1 MDKHILVFTT
11 AGSKKEASKLSKG
24 LVKKK
29 LAYCVNTIPA
39 VQSTYLWED
48 KLCIDDEFLLII
60 KTQGKKFT
68 AVEAWILEN
77 HSYDVPEIIAT
88 PITHGSLDYLK
99 CIDNWVD

>member
-11 AGSKKEASKLSKG
+11 AGSKEEASKLSKG

-29 LAYCVNTIPA
+29 LAYCVNTIPT

-68 AVEAWILEN
+68 AIEAWILEN
-77 HSYDVPEIIAT
+77 HSYNVPEIIAT
-88 PITHGSLDYLK
+88 PITQGSSDYLK

>member
-11 AGSKKEASKLSKG
+11 AGSKEEASKLSKG

-29 LAYCVNTIPA
+29 LAYCVNTIPT

-77 HSYDVPEIIAT
+77 HSYNVPEIIAT
-88 PITHGSLDYLK
+88 PITQGSSDYLK

>member
-1 MDKHILVFTT
+1 MRNIKKRGHRGLIMNKHILVFTT

-68 AVEAWILEN
+68 DVEEWKKVNQL
-77 HSYDVPEIIAT
+77 
-88 PITHGSLDYLK
+88 
-99 CIDNWVD
+99 